1 MIGRRP
7 LVLGGLAVAG
17 PPARAAV
24 RVPADRSITFR
35 LVRHGDEIGRHVLT
49 FDEADGALTVRA
61 SVDATVTLLSIP
73 IVRYRHRV
81 VETWQEGSLVGL
93 IGETHKNG
101 GREWMNARRTAE
113 GLLVQGSRTPAY
125 VAPPAAAGT
134 TYWNKHVLDGPMIS
148 LEDGVLL
155 APKIA
160 VQRNETIRL
169 ASGMSIAADRYSL
182 SGAFDV
188 DLWYDRADAWAGLA
202 VVVADGS
209 TVHYERL

>member
-1 MIGRRP
+1 MTTLYDKG
-7 LVLGGLAVAG
+7 
-17 PPARAAV
+17 ARTLI
-24 RVPADRSITFR
+24 R
-35 LVRHGDEIGRHVLT
+35 G
-49 FDEADGALTVRA
+49 
-61 SVDATVTLLSIP
+61 ATVITMDRQGDLP
-73 IVRYRHRV
+73 
-81 VETWQEGSLVGL
+81 Q
-93 IGETHKNG
+93 
-101 GREWMNARRTAE
+101 AD
-113 GLLVQGSRTPAY
+113 LLVQGSRTPAY